1 MHGIRMVIAL
11 ALAFALPALGLG
23 FAGFGTTARAQHLA
37 DDRRAHDLVERLE
50 QRADEFRESFDE
62 ALDAGRRD
70 GTRYEDYAN
79 SVVAAF
85 EQALDRLEGQ
95 ANRSDGLKESDLRVV
110 LTKALAIEDFMREN
124 RMTPQARR
132 DWASIKA
139 GLDELAYMN
148 GVAWVWTA
156 RPAMTAAN
164 AVRASGDTDRHPQAE
179 RVGMAGNAPAR
190 PVTELARE
198 VRHELLSELPYYGV
212 FDWIEYEVR
221 PDRTV
226 VLRGHVTSLPDKKSR
241 AESLV
246 REIEGVSRVVN
257 EIEVLPLSPHD
268 ERLRRQLYRAVY
280 DFDSPLFRYGVGSRQ
295 SIHIVVRNGR
305 VTLEG
310 VVDSAADKQLA
321 YTRARGVPGTFAVEN
336 NLRVDADRRY

>member
-1 MHGIRMVIAL
+1 
-11 ALAFALPALGLG
+11 
-23 FAGFGTTARAQHLA
+23 
-37 DDRRAHDLVERLE
+37 
-50 QRADEFRESFDE
+50 
-62 ALDAGRRD
+62 
-70 GTRYEDYAN
+70 
-79 SVVAAF
+79 
-85 EQALDRLEGQ
+85 
-95 ANRSDGLKESDLRVV
+95 
-110 LTKALAIEDFMREN
+110 
-124 RMTPQARR
+124 
-132 DWASIKA
+132 
-139 GLDELAYMN
+139 
-148 GVAWVWTA
+148 
-156 RPAMTAAN
+156 MTAAN
-164 AVRASGDTDRHPQAE
+164 AVRASGDTDRNPQAE

-190 PVTELARE
+190 PITELARE
-198 VRHELLSELPYYGV
+198 VRRELLTELPYYGV

-257 EIEVLPLSPHD
+257 EIEVLPLSPND
-268 ERLRRQLYRAVY
+268 ERLRRQLYRAIY

-310 VVDSAADKQLA
+310 VVDSGADKQLA

-336 NLRVDADRRY
+336 NLRVDADRKY